1 MVIPRLPL
9 SDAVFVLA
17 APSGECLH
25 PGEGT
30 DPSQQHFIVFLSGW
44 FPMLFFF
51 FERQGNNSSETQ
63 RHLPKSTQLIR
74 DRVGLRPGCLVLA
87 CLGSVSESERSTP
100 AQESAGRWSGV
111 TVVGRS
117 SGRASGDANLAAE
130 DEED

>member
-1 MVIPRLPL
+1 MLCL
-9 SDAVFVLA
+9 S
-17 APSGECLH
+17 SQLH
-25 PGEGT
+25 LVSASIQARELT
-30 DPSQQHFIVFLSGW
+30 LHNSISLFSSQDGFLCS
-44 FPMLFFF
+44 FFF